1 MASRTSSKFRVQCPV
16 CKAFYKCSLEDYDAS
31 EIGADGSIT
40 IAIRPEECHHFFAVF
55 LDAKLNARSTQ
66 AIQESK
72 VVVSLI
78 RSDPDNLLQKERD
91 LMERHQK
98 ALTKGE
104 HQNVDALWEELKRVR
119 KEITRL
125 GLD

>member
-1 MASRTSSKFRVQCPV
+1 MESRTNSKFRVQCPV
-16 CKAFYKCSLEDYDAS
+16 CKAFYKCTLEDYED
-31 EIGADGSIT
+31 INADGSIT
-40 IAIRPEECHHFFAVF
+40 IAIRPEECRHLFMVF

-66 AIQESK
+66 PIQDAK
-72 VVVSLI
+72 VGISLI

-91 LMERHQK
+91 LMEK
-98 ALTKGE
+98 
-104 HQNVDALWEELKRVR
+104 HQNAIAKGDHHVTDAAWEELKRVR